1 MIPRNIKT
9 ELIDKLMSMTGL
21 SRSSVKKNITYS
33 VRTYGVD
40 QYYEAIL
47 YKGTDIRRCY
57 DGFCV
62 ANIKLL

>member
-1 MIPRNIKT
+1 
-9 ELIDKLMSMTGL
+9 MTGL